1 LILKTFHYVA
11 FNHEPSS
18 GSEAEYDR
26 LRANARQEIQ
36 KRQELSRKSQEAY
49 QRGDGALAHE
59 LSEKSKEH
67 AREADIWNEKASNFI
82 LLENNSTGRVPSDT
96 IDLHGQYVE
105 EAENILRK
113 KIKEARQQNQT
124 HLHVIVGKGNHSQN
138 HVQKIKPAVERM
150 CNEMGLAHR
159 VEHNEG
165 RIYIDLTGNQ
175 NIPAQLPP
183 PGQSHYGNS
192 GYSAHQQGYQQP
204 ASAGYQQPH
213 HQQQHYQQQQQ
224 QQQDDGG
231 CLGLIVKILKA
242 IFSK

>member
-1 LILKTFHYVA
+1 MDCVGKCLKFILAA

-18 GSEAEYDR
+18 SAEKEYDR
-26 LRANARQEIQ
+26 LRANAHREIQ

-49 QRGDGALAHE
+49 QQGDGARAHQ
-59 LSEKSKEH
+59 LSEESKKH
-67 AREADIWNEKASNFI
+67 AQAADEWNKEASEYIFTQ
-82 LLENNSTGRVPSDT
+82 NNSDGRAPSNT
-96 IDLHGQYVE
+96 IDLHGQYVP
-105 EAENILRK
+105 EAEDILRNT
-113 KIKEARQQNQT
+113 IARARSQNQT
-124 HLHVIVGKGNHSQN
+124 HLHVIVGKGNHSEN
-138 HVQKIKPAVERM
+138 HIQKIKPAVEKM
-150 CNEMGLAHR
+150 CDEMGLAHR

-192 GYSAHQQGYQQP
+192 GYPGHQQGYQQP

-213 HQQQHYQQQQQ
+213 HQQQQQ